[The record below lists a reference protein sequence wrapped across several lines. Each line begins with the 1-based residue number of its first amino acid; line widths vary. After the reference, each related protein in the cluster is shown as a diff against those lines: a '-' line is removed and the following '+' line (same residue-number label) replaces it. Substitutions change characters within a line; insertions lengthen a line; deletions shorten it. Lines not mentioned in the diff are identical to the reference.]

1 MSAIAQG
8 PKIAALSCGKP
19 VFLVVLLHGPGADG
33 QSIIDQALNWAPTMP
48 KAEFLAAE
56 APFLR
61 SGGASGKVW
70 FDMTDLSA
78 DRMGAGVRAAAP
90 MLDAFLDEVL
100 AQRRLPDSH
109 LALVGFSQGAMLALH
124 VGVRRPRQVGA
135 IIAFSGAVYDTD
147 NDLAGEIRSR
157 PPVLMIHGE
166 ADPIVPFATMTVSKE
181 LLKANGVPA
190 KSMRRPGVGH
200 EMDDDGIIAAGDF
213 LTATVI
219 GKPAADDHHDHDHD
233 HDHAGDDHDHHHAHD
248 DHGHGHAHAHEPH

>member
-19 VFLVVLLHGPGADG
+19 VYLVVLLHGPGADG

-61 SGGASGKVW
+61 NGDASGKVW
-70 FDMTDLSA
+70 FDMSDLSA
-78 DRMGAGVRAAAP
+78 GRMGAGVRAAAP
-90 MLDAFLDEVL
+90 MLDAFLTEVL
-100 AQRRLPDSH
+100 AERRLPDSH

-124 VGVRRPRQVGA
+124 VGLRRPKQLGA
-135 IIAFSGAVYDTD
+135 IVAFSGAVYDAD

-166 ADPIVPFATMTVSKE
+166 ADPIVPFATMTASKE
-181 LLKANGVPA
+181 LLKAHGVPA

-219 GKPAADDHHDHDHD
+219 SKPAADDHHDHDHD
-233 HDHAGDDHDHHHAHD
+233 HGHDDHDHDDHHAHD
-248 DHGHGHAHAHEPH
+248 DHDHDHAHAHEHH

>member
-19 VFLVVLLHGPGADG
+19 VYLVVLLHGPGADG

-56 APFLR
+56 SPFL
-61 SGGASGKVW
+61 SDGSGKVW
-70 FDMTDLSA
+70 FDMSDLSA

-90 MLDAFLDEVL
+90 MLNAFLDEAL
-100 AQRRLPDSH
+100 AQRRLPNSH

-124 VGVRRPRQVGA
+124 VGLRRPKPMAA
-135 IIAFSGAVYDTD
+135 IVAFSGAVYDTE
-147 NDLAGEIRSR
+147 NFAGEIRSR

-166 ADPIVPFATMTVSKE
+166 ADPVVPFATMTASKE

-200 EMDDDGIIAAGDF
+200 EMDDDGVIAAGDF
-213 LTATVI
+213 LTANIV
-219 GKPAADDHHDHDHD
+219 KPAAHDDHDHD
-233 HDHAGDDHDHHHAHD
+233 HDHHD
-248 DHGHGHAHAHEPH
+248 HAHEHEHH

>member
-1 MSAIAQG
+1 MSTIAQG

-19 VFLVVLLHGPGADG
+19 VYLVVLLHGPGADG
-33 QSIIDQALNWAPTMP
+33 QSVIDQALNWAPTMP

-56 APFLR
+56 APFLSKG
-61 SGGASGKVW
+61 SGSGKVW

-90 MLDAFLDEVL
+90 MLDAFLSEVL
-100 AQRRLPDSH
+100 AERRLPDRH

-124 VGVRRPRQVGA
+124 VGLRRPRQIGA
-135 IIAFSGAVYDTD
+135 IVAFSGAVYDTD
-147 NDLAGEIRSR
+147 NLLAGEIKSR

-166 ADPIVPFATMTVSKE
+166 ADQVVPFATMTASKE

-200 EMDDDGIIAAGDF
+200 EMDDDGVIAAGDF

-219 GKPAADDHHDHDHD
+219 SKPAADDH
-233 HDHAGDDHDHHHAHD
+233 DHDHH
-248 DHGHGHAHAHEPH
+248 DHGHEDHDHAHAHEYAHH

>member
-19 VFLVVLLHGPGADG
+19 VYLVVLLHGPGADG
-33 QSIIDQALNWAPTMP
+33 QSVINQALNWAPTMP

-56 APFLR
+56 APFL
-61 SGGASGKVW
+61 SNGNGSGKVW
-70 FDMTDLSA
+70 FDMADLSA

-100 AQRRLPDSH
+100 AERRLPDSH

-124 VGVRRPRQVGA
+124 VGVRRPKQMGA
-135 IIAFSGAVYDTD
+135 IVAFSGAVYDAD
-147 NDLAGEIRSR
+147 NLLSGEIKSR

-166 ADPIVPFATMTVSKE
+166 ADPVVPFATMTASKE

-200 EMDDDGIIAAGDF
+200 EMDDDGVIAAGDF
-213 LTATVI
+213 LTATVVS
-219 GKPAADDHHDHDHD
+219 KPAAHD
-233 HDHAGDDHDHHHAHD
+233 DDHDHHDHGHD
-248 DHGHGHAHAHEPH
+248 DHGHEHAHAHAHH

>member
-8 PKIAALSCGKP
+8 PRIAALSCGKP
-19 VFLVVLLHGPGADG
+19 VYLVVLLHGPGADG
-33 QSIIDQALNWAPTMP
+33 QSIINQALNWAPTMP

-56 APFLR
+56 APFLQDR
-61 SGGASGKVW
+61 DGSGKVW

-78 DRMGAGVRAAAP
+78 ERMGAGVRAAAP
-90 MLDAFLDEVL
+90 MLDAFLNEVL
-100 AQRRLPDSH
+100 AERRLPDSH

-124 VGVRRPRQVGA
+124 VGVRRPKQLGA
-135 IIAFSGAVYDTD
+135 IVAFSGAVYDSD
-147 NDLAGEIRSR
+147 SLAGEIKSR

-166 ADPIVPFATMTVSKE
+166 ADPIVPFASMIASKE
-181 LLKANGVPA
+181 LLKTNGIAA

-219 GKPAADDHHDHDHD
+219 SKPAALEDHDHD
-233 HDHAGDDHDHHHAHD
+233 HDHHEHEHD
-248 DHGHGHAHAHEPH
+248 DHGHEHEHHH